1 MATKPQQGQP
11 QKQSISSADTRKTIE
26 LSKFKGMNTYGSP
39 FAIPDDEFQWLE
51 ELLPVAGTLQQP
63 PGPSSTL
70 ITLPAPVMKM
80 WAFTIGDVP
89 YLCCADSANNMHFVN
104 TLTNAI
110 DGGGALSSW
119 EQCDVTVWQGSIILV
134 ISGNGYQA
142 FTGTTTAFVSTSVTG
157 NFITVFSSRVWI
169 GAGRAVAFSAPGSYS
184 DFTIADAGGS
194 FIISDS
200 AFIGNITALYSALEQ
215 LWIFGQNAINV
226 LSNVTV
232 VSSTSTTVFSNANL
246 SNVEGCNWQRAI
258 APQLR
263 SLTFANPLGLYMMT
277 GLTPQKISE
286 PLNGMFAQTDPTF
299 NVHAGVAS
307 VFSGQWLCYLVRYTG
322 AQGAGAGSIILMLD
336 QQTGWGTSRQGGNLT
351 AIATAWV
358 GGAPVLY
365 GANGPNIVALF
376 SNPSAVANWSLST
389 KLFDMNTA
397 SVMKE
402 MYRIG
407 AFIYQTAGG
416 GSVFTAITEN
426 GKQYAAPL
434 QTSNGTNFYEASAK
448 AFGRGIGVYIGGSG
462 YGTVIYSLSLQAE
475 PRSQW

>member
-11 QKQSISSADTRKTIE
+11 QKQSISSADTRKTVE
-26 LSKFKGMNTYGSP
+26 LSKFKGINTYGSP

-63 PGPSSTL
+63 PGPSATL
-70 ITLPAPVMKM
+70 VTLAAPVVKM
-80 WAFTIGDVP
+80 WAFTIGIVP
-89 YLCCADSANNMHFVN
+89 YLCCACSNNVLYFVN
-104 TLTNAI
+104 TQTNAVI
-110 DGGGALSSW
+110 TSATISSPS
-119 EQCDVTVWQGSIILV
+119 ECDVTAWQGTEILV
-134 ISGNGYQA
+134 ISGNGYQS
-142 FTGTTTAFVSTSVTG
+142 FNGTAVTSISTTVTG
-157 NFITVFSSRVWI
+157 AFITAFSSRVWI
-169 GAGRAVAFSAPGSYS
+169 GSGRTITFSAPGSYT
-184 DFTIADAGGS
+184 DFTIADAAGS
-194 FIISDS
+194 FVISDS
-200 AFIGNITALYSALEQ
+200 AFVGNITALYSALEQ

-246 SNVEGCNWQRAI
+246 SNVEGCNWHRAI

-286 PLNGMFAQTDPTF
+286 PLNGMFGQTDSSF
-299 NVHAGVAS
+299 DVHAGVTS
-307 VFSGQWLCYLVRYTG
+307 VFSGQWLCYLVDYTG
-322 AQGAGAGSIILMLD
+322 NLGAGAGNIILMLD

-351 AIATAWV
+351 AMATAWV

-365 GANGPNIVALF
+365 GANGPNIVTLF

-416 GSVFTAITEN
+416 GSSFTAITEN